1 MFDNP
6 GVLALLSGLAAQAA
20 KVLLELVL
28 HRRWRPGL
36 FFANGGMP
44 SSHTA
49 TVTTL
54 SVVVGHSEGYH
65 TSIFSLAV
73 IFSLFVITEATGLRQ
88 EIGQQAR
95 LLNDLMDGA
104 LRGEPVSR
112 RRLRELVGHT
122 WAEVGGGLVSGL
134 VFAWW
139 VCAP

>member
-1 MFDNP
+1 
-6 GVLALLSGLAAQAA
+6 LA
-20 KVLLELVL
+20 
-28 HRRWRPGL
+28 
-36 FFANGGMP
+36 
-44 SSHTA
+44 
-49 TVTTL
+49 
-54 SVVVGHSEGYH
+54 VVVGHSEGYH